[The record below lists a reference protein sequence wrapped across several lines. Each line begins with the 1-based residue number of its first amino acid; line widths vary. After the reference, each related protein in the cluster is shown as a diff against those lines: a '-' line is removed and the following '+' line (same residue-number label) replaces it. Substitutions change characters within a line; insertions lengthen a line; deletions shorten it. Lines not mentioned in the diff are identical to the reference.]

1 MLRKTFFA
9 EASSRGRR
17 GTLRGRKPPEAYL
30 SWTVAGVSGL
40 LAANLWEHN
49 QRSCTSAAGE
59 GRMRRSLLESLDLP
73 KDLKNLSQVQMDR
86 LAAEVRDL
94 IVEVVSANGGHLA
107 ASLGVVELTL
117 ALLSVM
123 DVPEDKIVWDVGHQC
138 YAYKVLTDRR
148 DRFATL
154 RQAGGLSGF
163 PRPSESCY
171 DCFAT
176 GHASTAISAALGM
189 ARARDLAGQRH
200 KVVAVVGDGALGGGM
215 AWEAINAAGDSKADL
230 LVILNDNKMSI
241 SPSIGALA
249 THIARLRSM
258 PLYREMEHGA
268 ERFFRT
274 IPFGGVIKRV
284 SQSVKRGL
292 THFVSPTSGTIFE
305 ALGFDYFGPINGHDI
320 GDLKHFISVSRES
333 KGPVLLHVVTT
344 KGKGYHR
351 AEHRP
356 RRYHGVGPFN
366 SDNGKDS
373 ERGGRSYTEAFGGA
387 LVKLAAKDT
396 RIVAITAAMPDGT
409 GLARFARKYPS
420 RFFDVGIAEQHA
432 VTFAAG
438 LAASGSRPVVA
449 IYSTFLQR
457 AYDQI
462 VHDVCMQNLPVIFAL
477 DRAGIVG
484 EDGPTHHGVFD
495 LSYLRHIPNLTI
507 MAPKD
512 AGELASMLHTALRID
527 GPVALRY
534 PKGLVYGKS
543 KTPMRSLSIGKAET
557 LCEGDSLAIIAI
569 GPIVLEALSAAEEL
583 AEYGIDARVINARFV
598 KPLDD
603 QAIVAAARECGAIV
617 LAEENV
623 GQGGFAGAV
632 LECLARHGELGV
644 PIETIAL
651 PDSFVGFGKAS
662 ELRAVYGL
670 SKQGILSAAERL
682 LVKIDHPRAPLGDE
696 FAIRQSI

>member
-1 MLRKTFFA
+1 
-9 EASSRGRR
+9 
-17 GTLRGRKPPEAYL
+17 
-30 SWTVAGVSGL
+30 
-40 LAANLWEHN
+40 
-49 QRSCTSAAGE
+49 
-59 GRMRRSLLESLDLP
+59 MRRSLLESLDLP
-73 KDLKNLSQVQMDR
+73 NDLKNLSQVQLDR

-107 ASLGVVELTL
+107 PSLGVVELTI

-123 DVPEDKIVWDVGHQC
+123 DVPNDKIVWDVGHQC
-138 YAYKVLTDRR
+138 YAYKILTDRR

-154 RQAGGLSGF
+154 RQADGVAGF
-163 PRPSESCY
+163 PKPSESCY

-176 GHASTAISAALGM
+176 GHSSTAISAALGM
-189 ARARDLAGQRH
+189 ARGRDLSGKSH

-215 AWEAINAAGDSKADL
+215 AWEAINAAGDCKADL
-230 LVILNDNKMSI
+230 LVILNDNRMSI

-268 ERFFRT
+268 DRFFRR
-274 IPFGGVIKRV
+274 IPLGGFMKRMG
-284 SQSVKRGL
+284 QSAKRGL

-305 ALGFDYFGPINGHDI
+305 SLGFDYLGPINGHDV
-320 GDLKHFISVSRES
+320 GDLKHFISMSRET

-344 KGKGYHR
+344 KGKGYQR

-366 SDNGKDS
+366 SNNGKVSD
-373 ERGGRSYTEAFGGA
+373 RGGRTYTEAFGTA
-387 LVKLAAKDT
+387 LVKLAAKDH
-396 RIVAITAAMPDGT
+396 RVVAITAAMPDGT
-409 GLARFARKYPS
+409 LTRFARKYPA

-438 LAASGSRPVVA
+438 LAASGSKPVVA
-449 IYSTFLQR
+449 VYSTFLQR

-462 VHDVCMQNLPVIFAL
+462 VHDVCLQNLPVVFAL

-495 LSYLRHIPNLTI
+495 ISYLRHIPNLTV

-512 AGELASMLHTALRID
+512 AGELACMLHTALRLD

-534 PKGLVYGKS
+534 PRGSVPGKHKTTMCSLSVGKS
-543 KTPMRSLSIGKAET
+543 ET
-557 LCEGDSLAIIAI
+557 LREGDSIAIIAI
-569 GPIVLEALSAAEEL
+569 GPIVLEALAAAEEL
-583 AEYGIDARVINARFV
+583 AEYGIDARVINARFA
-598 KPLDD
+598 KPLDEF
-603 QAIVAAARECGAIV
+603 AIVAAARECGAV
-617 LAEENV
+617 LLVEENV
-623 GQGGFAGAV
+623 GQGGFCGAV
-632 LECLARHGELGV
+632 LECLARHQEIGV

-662 ELRAVYGL
+662 ELRSFYGL
-670 SKQGILSAAERL
+670 CKQGILSAAERL
-682 LVKIDHPRAPLGDE
+682 LVRIDHPRAPLLYHSERGEESDSRPGDDIV
-696 FAIRQSI
+696 IRQSI